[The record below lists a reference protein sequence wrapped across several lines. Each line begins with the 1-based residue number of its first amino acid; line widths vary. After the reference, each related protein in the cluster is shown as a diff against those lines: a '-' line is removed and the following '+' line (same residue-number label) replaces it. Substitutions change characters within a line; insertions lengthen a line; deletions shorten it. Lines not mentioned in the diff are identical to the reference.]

1 MDAWNEIQDS
11 SPAQKDLG
19 KSGGDES
26 ARLFLFFAGFGGRQ
40 PGWIEWFVSA
50 RWKFGIFAGVISFV
64 PGLCSGLLG
73 MDYGVMAYWAQ
84 WFG

>member
-1 MDAWNEIQDS
+1 MRSKI
-11 SPAQKDLG
+11 PVPHRRILG
-19 KSGGDES
+19 KNGGDES
-26 ARLFLFFAGFGGRQ
+26 ARLFVFLQALVG
-40 PGWIEWFVSA
+40 GWIEWFASA

-84 WFG
+84 WLR